1 MSFHNQ
7 LKSKIV
13 GLDEV
18 SRYVNSLRL
27 TGKKVVFTNGCFDI
41 LHTGHVEY
49 LTQARD
55 LGGIL
60 VVGLNTDTSVKM
72 QNKGND
78 RPINN
83 ENNRA
88 NVLAALA
95 CVDVITFFNEETPL
109 ELIKKV
115 QPDVL
120 VKGGDYIPEKIVGYD
135 VVKARGGEVL
145 TIPFVE
151 GYSTTS
157 LVQKLKG

>member
-109 ELIKKV
+109 ELIKNV

>member
-1 MSFHNQ
+1 MSFHKQ

-13 GLDEV
+13 GINEV
-18 SRYVNSLRL
+18 SRFVNSLRL

-41 LHTGHVEY
+41 LHNGHVEY

-60 VVGLNTDTSVKM
+60 VVGLNTDASVRM
-72 QNKGND
+72 QGKGND

-95 CVDVITFFNEETPL
+95 CVDVITFFGEETPL

-120 VKGGDYIPEKIVGYD
+120 VKGGDYVPEKIVGYD
-135 VVKARGGEVL
+135 VVKARGGNVL

>member
-55 LGGIL
+55 FGGIL

>member
-1 MSFHNQ
+1 MSFHKL

-13 GLDEV
+13 GLNEV

-41 LHTGHVEY
+41 LHTGHVQY

-60 VVGLNTDTSVKM
+60 VVGLNTDASVKM
-72 QNKGND
+72 QGKGDD

-83 ENNRA
+83 EDNRA
-88 NVLAALA
+88 KVLAALG

-115 QPDVL
+115 QPDIL
-120 VKGGDYIPEKIVGYD
+120 VKGGDYVPEKIVGYD